1 MYKVGYVSIVG
12 KPNAGK
18 STLINKLVGFKVAIT
33 TSKPQT
39 TRYNIKGIVTTKTSQ
54 IIFIDTPGIHMPE
67 NELGKK
73 MMDGV
78 NVAVKENDLLL
89 YLVDAVKPKI
99 DDSTLKIFESIS
111 KLNKKV
117 VLAINKIDK
126 IEKEKIL
133 KIIDMYV
140 SKAKEFGFEFIEI
153 IPISI
158 YKNDGLD
165 ILLKVLEDN
174 LEEGEKIYSD
184 DEFTDMTEREIAE
197 EVVREKILTNLDEE
211 VPHGVNV
218 IVDSFKER
226 VNENGKEVYDI
237 NASIICSKMSHKP
250 IIIGS
255 NGSRLNH
262 IKNQSKIELEGILG
276 VKINLKLFVKVR
288 ENWMENSNYFL
299 NLKKFK

>member
-288 ENWMENSNYFL
+288 ENWMENSNYFS